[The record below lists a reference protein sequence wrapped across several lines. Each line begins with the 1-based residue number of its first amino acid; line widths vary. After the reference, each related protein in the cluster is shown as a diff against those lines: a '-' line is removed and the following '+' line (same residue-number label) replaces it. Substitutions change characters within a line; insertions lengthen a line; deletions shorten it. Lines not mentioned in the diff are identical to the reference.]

1 MNASFHTRRIGR
13 ASKDVSRTPRADREI
28 AIWKTVFAAS
38 AERHFLG
45 TDGCDRPRAVKR
57 RRLLDSLALG
67 LLATGVLGGAGI
79 TPVWAAGDGALS
91 EEVIPYRP
99 DALPERT
106 PPLLEIGP
114 GLLNT
119 GPIGEG
125 FELPTG
131 AVWQPALW
139 VFGTFRTAV
148 QTFDGGDGE
157 AVSEWAN
164 RLDLFTNL
172 RLSGTERILFG
183 ITPFNIDNAASG
195 YRFGPDGQEGFQN
208 ELNARVTTLFFEGD
222 FGEIFPDLDPFDEGS
237 LDIGFTVGRQRLLFQ
252 EGLLINDTVD
262 AVALTRDTVIWKD
275 ASVDTRITALFGW
288 NQIHRSDNE
297 DDDGAK
303 LYGLFTETDFRPTT
317 VATDFAYVD
326 GSGSTGG
333 DGLNLGAAATQR
345 IGHVNTAF
353 RVNQSVALDRDTA
366 AVGTGTL
373 LFAELS
379 TDPLGNNDVLYLNG
393 FSAFGNFTSAARDP
407 QTGGPLGQVGIL
419 FANVALGSYGAP
431 LSNRAEDAVGGS
443 LGYQMFFNQDR
454 TQVILETGG
463 RVGTGSGETDAVGF
477 GVRLQQALGDR
488 YVIQMDSFVAHEED
502 TDISY
507 GARGEF
513 LVRF

>member
-1 MNASFHTRRIGR
+1 MCASLPAHQTVSVMIENIFRHPLCDDKDR
-13 ASKDVSRTPRADREI
+13 ARLPRAGKPRSTFLAAM
-28 AIWKTVFAAS
+28 AILTGV
-38 AERHFLG
+38 
-45 TDGCDRPRAVKR
+45 P
-57 RRLLDSLALG
+57 
-67 LLATGVLGGAGI
+67 LLAGLPRPAL
-79 TPVWAAGDGALS
+79 AAGDGTLS
-91 EEVIPYRP
+91 EEVIPYQP

-139 VFGTFRTAV
+139 VYGTFRTAL
-148 QTFDGGDGE
+148 QSFDGGDGP
-157 AVSEWAN
+157 ATREWAN

-183 ITPFNIDNAASG
+183 ITPLNIDNDASG
-195 YRFGPDGQEGFQN
+195 YRFDPDNDDGFQN
-208 ELNARVTTLFFEGD
+208 HTNARVNTLFFEGD
-222 FGEIFPDLDPFDEGS
+222 FGEIFPDLDPFDEGG

-252 EGLLINDTVD
+252 EGLLLNDTVD
-262 AVALTRDTVIWKD
+262 AFALTRDTVIWKD
-275 ASVDTRITALFGW
+275 VAVDTRITGLFGW
-288 NQIHRSDNE
+288 NQIHRSDNR

-333 DGLNLGAAATQR
+333 DGVHLGAAATQR

-353 RVNQSVALDRDTA
+353 RINQSVALDRDTA
-366 AVGTGTL
+366 AVGTGTI
-373 LFAELS
+373 LFTELS

-407 QTGGPLGQVGIL
+407 TTGGPLGQVGIL
-419 FANVALGSYGAP
+419 FASPNLGGYGAP
-431 LSNRAEDAVGGS
+431 LNNRAEDVVGGS
-443 LGYQMFFNQDR
+443 IGYQMFFNQDR
-454 TQVILETGG
+454 TQVIVETGG
-463 RVGTGSGETDAVGF
+463 RVGTGSGERNAAGL
-477 GVRLQQALGDR
+477 GVRLQQAIGDR
-488 YVIQMDSFVAHEED
+488 YVVQLDSFVAQEED

-507 GARGEF
+507 GYRGEF